1 MKGINMKPS
10 NMFSI
15 VKGPSITF
23 TFVSLSCLIVSQL
36 LVQKVF
42 AQNQSKDEVKKL
54 AERIVG
60 TKLPGDSDLV
70 SRMRILYN
78 NGDKRAAA
86 QLAINDPSFINI
98 TVKQMGLKMSTR
110 AETMRTELN
119 DFVATYMGII
129 RDDLDARLMLTGD
142 FYYRGQF
149 NPASSG
155 GTVEVNVLEQIVIS
169 NEHYIQLDRPS
180 SDLNAILR
188 RVDKQPMGSQYNNSL
203 VLVDNP
209 DPAGLLT
216 TRAFMA
222 AHAEAGTNRRP
233 VEYTMREFTCLA
245 MADWSDVGASDARIG
260 RDIDRAPGG
269 DAQKF
274 QTSCKGCHT
283 GMDGFR
289 TAFSKNDFRTSGDYP
304 RGRVIN
310 SLVEN
315 NSFGGF
321 NANTRVSD
329 KMDRN
334 PNNRVFPNGYVPID
348 TSWVNNSRGP
358 ANSEL
363 FGWRGNVSSGFGV
376 RSFAEAISNS
386 RRFSQ
391 CMVQRVYEGICRRP
405 FSIAVRKAY
414 TDRMADILE
423 LNSYSV
429 KTLAAEIAVSEECG
443 L

>member
-1 MKGINMKPS
+1 
-10 NMFSI
+10 MFSS
-15 VKGPSITF
+15 VKGAFIVCLSFSCF
-23 TFVSLSCLIVSQL
+23 TLGQFYSQD
-36 LVQKVF
+36 VA
-42 AQNQSKDEVKKL
+42 AQMQSKDEVKKL

-60 TKLPGDSDLV
+60 IKLPGDSALIAQ
-70 SRMRILYN
+70 MRPLYN
-78 NGDKRAAA
+78 NGNRKAAA
-86 QLAINDPSFINI
+86 QLAINDPNFINI

-142 FYYRGQF
+142 FYYRGDYDP
-149 NPASSG
+149 NSSG
-155 GTVEVNVLEQIVIS
+155 GTGAVNVLTQVVIS
-169 NEHYIQLDRPS
+169 NDHYQRLDRPNF
-180 SDLNAILR
+180 DLNAILR
-188 RVDKQPMGSQYNNSL
+188 RFDKQPMGSQYNNEL

-222 AHAEAGTNRRP
+222 AHAVAGTNRRP
-233 VEYTMREFTCLA
+233 VEYTMREFACVA

-289 TAFSKNDFRTSGDYP
+289 TAFAKNDFQTSGDYP
-304 RGRVIN
+304 NGRVIN

-321 NANTRVSD
+321 AANTRVST

-334 PNNRVFPNGYVPID
+334 PNNRVFPNGYVPVD

-363 FGWRGNVSSGFGV
+363 FGWRGNVSAGFGV

-405 FSIAVRKAY
+405 FSITARKAY
-414 TDRMADILE
+414 SDRMADILE
-423 LNSYSV
+423 RNSYSV
-429 KTLAAEIAVSEECG
+429 KNLAAEIAISEECG

>member
-1 MKGINMKPS
+1 MKGMIMKPTIVYS
-10 NMFSI
+10 FGKSIVCFSI
-15 VKGPSITF
+15 VLTSGHLF
-23 TFVSLSCLIVSQL
+23 SQT
-36 LVQKVF
+36 VH
-42 AQNQSKDEVKKL
+42 AQAQSKDEVKKL

-60 TKLPGDSDLV
+60 VKLPGDSPLLAQ
-70 SRMRILYN
+70 MRPLYN
-78 NGDKRAAA
+78 SGNKKAAA
-86 QLAINDPSFINI
+86 QLALNDARFINL

-142 FYYRGQF
+142 FYYRSDAARVPSLP
-149 NPASSG
+149 N
-155 GTVEVNVLEQIVIS
+155 GTVNVLADIVIS
-169 NEHYIQLDRPS
+169 NNHYVALDRPNI
-180 SDLNAILR
+180 DLNAALF
-188 RVDKQPMGSQYNNSL
+188 RVEKQPMGSQFNGAL

-216 TRAFMA
+216 TRAFMS
-222 AHAEAGTNRRP
+222 AHAIAGTNRRP
-233 VEYTMREFTCLA
+233 VEYTMREFMCVA

-289 TAFSKNDFRTSGDYP
+289 LAFAKNDFQTSGDYP
-304 RGRVIN
+304 NGRVIN

-315 NSFGGF
+315 ANFGGF
-321 NANTRVSD
+321 AANTRVST
-329 KMDRN
+329 KMDRS
-334 PNNRVFPNGYVPID
+334 PNNRVFPNGYVPVD
-348 TSWVNNSRGP
+348 TQWVNNSRGP

-363 FGWRGNVSSGFGV
+363 FGWRGNVNTGFGV
-376 RSFAEAISNS
+376 KTFAEAISNS

-405 FSIAVRKAY
+405 FSIASSKVYA
-414 TDRMADILE
+414 DRMADVLE
-423 LNSYSV
+423 LNGYSV
-429 KTLAAEIAVSEECG
+429 KTLATEIAISEECG